1 VKRELAL
8 QLLQGTLPDL
18 AEQSLADIFRE
29 LQFLAE
35 YKYNKYE
42 MYQPGRLFLENLYL
56 WLKQFSAE
64 ERQEAVDFIRQNLIF
79 ISRDEFHQLAHVLY
93 YDVIRSEQISA
104 SARLLQLPVH
114 RVAQICSSP
123 TFDLV
128 ERVALYC
135 YE

>member
-1 VKRELAL
+1 MKRELAL

-56 WLKQFSAE
+56 WLEEFSAE

-93 YDVIRSEQISA
+93 YDVIRSEQILGVGTIAPAPGSQSGA
-104 SARLLQLPVH
+104 DLLFTNL
-114 RVAQICSSP
+114 
-123 TFDLV
+123 
-128 ERVALYC
+128 
-135 YE
+135 